1 MQGCS
6 SMWKSSNVIYHI
18 NRMTRKRNDHLSNC
32 RKAFDWICHIVMII
46 TLKKPRTEEKFF
58 IQIKNIYTT
67 KTNKQKKPLLLT
79 PYLIVKYRIP
89 FYQDG
94 RGGRQKYLLL
104 ICIQIESPL
113 GCKEIKPIVRK
124 GNQFW
129 IFIGR
134 TDAEAEAPILWPP
147 DSKSQLFGKDPDAG
161 KDWRQKKRELQRMRW
176 LDSITDSLETNLS
189 KLWQMM
195 LDRGAWHAI

>member
-1 MQGCS
+1 MQGCF

-32 RKAFDWICHIVMII
+32 RKAFDCICHIVMII

-58 IQIKNIYTT
+58 ILIKNIYTT
-67 KTNKQKKPLLLT
+67 KTNKQKKNLLLT

-94 RGGRQKYLLL
+94 WEGRQKYLLL
-104 ICIQIESPL
+104 ICIQIESPF
-113 GCKEIKPIVRK
+113 GCKEIKPIIPK
-124 GNQFW
+124 GNQLW

-134 TDAEAEAPILWPP
+134 TDCWSWSSNTLATWLKEPTYWKRSWCWKRLKAKEKRAAEDEMV
-147 DSKSQLFGKDPDAG
+147 
-161 KDWRQKKRELQRMRW
+161 R
-176 LDSITDSLETNLS
+176 
-189 KLWQMM
+189 
-195 LDRGAWHAI
+195 